1 MLSDVIKKKRKEL
14 GLTLL
19 DIAKYV
25 GVSEATVQRWESG
38 NIKNVRFE
46 KIALLCEILHASPAE
61 IMGWDDLDVTTSKVF
76 PNWTPGE
83 SIPEALENIPKE
95 NLKFSVRIPVLKY
108 DSIKF
113 PISEVKEIID
123 YEEIS
128 EELSRQGDFFC
139 LKIYDSSMEP
149 KFSKGDTI
157 IVRRQSTVE
166 YGDIAVV
173 NINDSSLAII
183 RKCYRSCIGI
193 NLIPTNLAY
202 PPEYY
207 TNKEIKYD
215 HVRII
220 GKVVEL
226 RAKF

>member
-19 DIAKYV
+19 EIAKYV

-108 DSIKF
+108 APIKL

-128 EELSRQGDFFC
+128 EELNQQGELFG
-139 LKIYDSSMEP
+139 LKIDDDSMKP
-149 KFSKGDTI
+149 RFSVGD
-157 IVRRQSTVE
+157 IVIVKRQTTVE
-166 YGDIAVV
+166 DGDYVV
-173 NINDSSLAII
+173 VCIDDGRNMI
-183 RKCYRSCIGI
+183 RQFYRSNFGVKF
-193 NLIPTNLAY
+193 IPMNPSY
-202 PPEYY
+202 DPEFY
-207 TNKEIKYD
+207 TNKEVKSLP
-215 HVRII
+215 VRII

>member
-19 DIAKYV
+19 EIAKYV

-108 DSIKF
+108 APIKL

-128 EELSRQGDFFC
+128 EELNQQGELFG
-139 LKIYDSSMEP
+139 LKIDDDSMKP
-149 KFSKGDTI
+149 RFSVGD
-157 IVRRQSTVE
+157 IVIVKRQTTVE
-166 YGDIAVV
+166 DGDYVV
-173 NINDSSLAII
+173 VCIDDGRNMI
-183 RKCYRSCIGI
+183 RQFYRSNSGVK
-193 NLIPTNLAY
+193 LIPMNPSY
-202 PPEYY
+202 DPEFY
-207 TNKEIKYD
+207 TNKEVKSLP
-215 HVRII
+215 VRII